1 MDTSPGMEAQ
11 LLLENT
17 QKWTE
22 EMYDWDDEHIHNYM
36 FVEGSNHIVYIE
48 YSYTQIGKTREWF
61 NNIADE
67 IGNPLVV
74 RREILLQRLRG
85 SSASPYDRE
94 DIDYIIDC
102 GQVPIKT
109 VYLQDYYEMKIYK
122 DFDKSVPY
130 IVGVDCST
138 GTVGDNNAF
147 TVIDP
152 YTIEPVAEFECSF
165 CGETMYE
172 NILKELVKKYI
183 PRSIVVIERNS
194 VGDGIIDHLMYSPI
208 AGNLYFDKDKDL
220 LGNTLKEHETIQ
232 SMLTKQAKRKTM
244 YGVYTSGA
252 SRETMFAILSNH
264 VANYKEKFV
273 GQNVIRDLSRLV
285 KAPSGKIEAGK
296 GFHDD
301 SIMSYLIGL
310 YVYYHGNNL
319 PMFGFVKGSQEIK
332 QQNQGLTRPEDVDLH
347 NLPDSVVDDLKTVLN
362 RKEDNYY
369 DMMRQAVLQ
378 SQQESLRLSNAKL
391 THNKTIDNTPD
402 HVIEDY
408 SDTGSSINLD
418 FFDQLNGMG
427 NYGNRGGFY

>member
-1 MDTSPGMEAQ
+1 
-11 LLLENT
+11 
-17 QKWTE
+17 
-22 EMYDWDDEHIHNYM
+22 MYDWDDEHIHSYM

-109 VYLQDYYEMKIYK
+109 VYLQDYYEMTIYK
-122 DFDKSVPY
+122 EFDKSVPY

-172 NILKELVKKYI
+172 NIIKELVKKYI
-183 PRSIVVIERNS
+183 PRAIVVIERNS

-220 LGNTLKEHETIQ
+220 LGSTLKDHETIQ

-273 GQNVIRDLSRLV
+273 CQNVIRDLSRLV

-296 GFHDD
+296 GSKYYKKHTCKTITLERDF
-301 SIMSYLIGL
+301 SKVKKFSRYFTPEEISKMEELFTKGKTVKQVINIMNWDYTERLRGR
-310 YVYYHGNNL
+310 
-319 PMFGFVKGSQEIK
+319 FVK
-332 QQNQGLTRPEDVDLH
+332 
-347 NLPDSVVDDLKTVLN
+347 LKKECVKSHHEVLL
-362 RKEDNYY
+362 KP
-369 DMMRQAVLQ
+369 L
-378 SQQESLRLSNAKL
+378 
-391 THNKTIDNTPD
+391 
-402 HVIEDY
+402 
-408 SDTGSSINLD
+408 
-418 FFDQLNGMG
+418 
-427 NYGNRGGFY
+427 

>member
-1 MDTSPGMEAQ
+1 MEAQ

-22 EMYDWDDEHIHNYM
+22 EMYDWDEEHIHNYM

-61 NNIADE
+61 KNISDE

-94 DIDYIIDC
+94 DIDYIIEC
-102 GQVPIKT
+102 GHQPIKS
-109 VYLQDYYEMKIYK
+109 VYLQDYYELNIYEEL
-122 DFDKSVPY
+122 DKSIPY
-130 IVGVDCST
+130 LVGVDCST

-147 TVIDP
+147 TVINP
-152 YTIEPVAEFECSF
+152 YTIEPVAEFECAF
-165 CGETMYE
+165 CGETTYE

-183 PRSIVVIERNS
+183 PRAIVIIERNS
-194 VGDGIIDHLMYSPI
+194 IGDGIIDHLMYSPI
-208 AGNLYFDKDKDL
+208 AGNLYFDKNKDL
-220 LGNTLKEHETIQ
+220 LGGTLKDHETIE
-232 SMLTKQAKRKTM
+232 SMLTKHAKRKTM

-252 SRETMFAILSNH
+252 SRDTMFAILSNH
-264 VANYKEKFV
+264 VSNYKEKFI

-285 KAPSGKIEAGK
+285 KTPSGKIEAGK

-301 SIMSYLIGL
+301 SIMSYLIAL

-319 PMFGFVKGSQEIK
+319 AMFGFVKGSQEIK
-332 QQNQGLTRPEDVDLH
+332 NQNEGLTRPEDVDLR
-347 NLPDSVVDDLKTVLN
+347 NLPESVVGDLKQTLSKKN
-362 RKEDNYY
+362 DNYY

-378 SQQESLRLSNAKL
+378 SQQESLRLANAKL
-391 THNKTIDNTPD
+391 AHNQTIDNTPD
-402 HVIEDY
+402 HVMDDY
-408 SDTGSSINLD
+408 TDTTGSISMD
-418 FFDQLNGMG
+418 FFDQMNGMG
-427 NYGNRGGFY
+427 SYGKNGLW